1 VIYIYITTF
10 FHATINI
17 QPTFLNSCRECVN
30 RPFRCLDG
38 HYRKELLKG
47 FLEKV
52 EKMFMSF
59 VEEKRS
65 KLMKV
70 IDDKKRWKRYFP

>member
-1 VIYIYITTF
+1 
-10 FHATINI
+10 
-17 QPTFLNSCRECVN
+17 VN

-38 HYRKELLKG
+38 QYRKELLTVY
-47 FLEKV
+47 LEKV

-70 IDDKKRWKRYFP
+70 IDDKKRWKRSFP